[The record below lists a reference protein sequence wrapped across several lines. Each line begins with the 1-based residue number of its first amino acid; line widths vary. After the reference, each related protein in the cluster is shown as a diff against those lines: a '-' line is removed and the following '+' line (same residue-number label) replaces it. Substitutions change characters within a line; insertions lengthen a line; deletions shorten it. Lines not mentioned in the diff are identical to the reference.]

1 MAPPIRIVAA
11 LIDDGEGRVF
21 LVRKRGTSAFM
32 QPGGKADPG
41 ETAFQTLLRELEE
54 ELAFTPCEAD
64 ARFLGRFCADA
75 ANEPG
80 RRVEAEMF
88 HIRAPGRD
96 FMIGAELDEG
106 IWVSTEDALHL
117 PLAPLTRDHVLPLAK
132 SLNA

>member
-11 LIDDGEGRVF
+11 LIDDGEGCVF

-32 QPGGKADPG
+32 QPGGKGDPG

-54 ELAFTPCEAD
+54 ELAFSPDEAD
-64 ARFLGRFCADA
+64 ARFLGCFRADA

-88 HIRAPGRD
+88 HIRTPGRE
-96 FMIGAELDEG
+96 FTIGAELDEG
-106 IWVSTEDALHL
+106 IWVSAEDAVHL
-117 PLAPLTRDHVLPLAK
+117 PLAPLTRDHVLPLART
-132 SLNA
+132 LRA